1 MNEAAL
7 EGLRECAQLV
17 SRRLVPLGAQACG
30 QRWGYVPVFV
40 DGPGIEVEGQL
51 CENAG
56 RGYHSEKQYWLH
68 SVFAG
73 VAWVS
78 ARLNAGGTDVKG
90 DWREQLDQDVVPWL
104 TGRQPVWLRADSAYS
119 CQDLVSYCRR
129 KSWDYSVS
137 VTDPRKK
144 APILRLAAAMGLRE
158 DEWEPLD
165 AAGKERAIVVAYRPA
180 RWPEEQVCVVIRRD
194 WDGEQRLLEPVCTV
208 IPVSH
213 DRLPVAA
220 ILSGLKRSLRP
231 LIAPASIAWRLQSA
245 WNRCPG
251 PARQL
256 PMARLRNLCLAALAV
271 GLLLSLAPEGAFA
284 QRRRVN
290 RIKLGTV
297 APKNSVYHEA
307 LLKVRQ
313 KWREISSGSVD
324 LTIYPGGVAGDEVT
338 MLQKMRAGQLHA
350 ALISG
355 TGMSRLEE
363 GVSAL
368 QVPLMFD
375 SFEEFDFVRSQLAP
389 QLEER
394 IQAKGY
400 KVLGWGD
407 AGWAYFFAVEQ
418 FRTPADVRGMKLYTS
433 KGDDE
438 MLRLYS
444 EFGFRAVPLDLTEL
458 QANLETGLVEIF
470 AVPPLVAAG
479 YQWFG
484 SAPNMLDLRFLPI
497 VGALLIDD
505 GMWQAIPADQRV
517 AMQQAAL
524 AAVEE
529 VEAAVREQELEAIEE
544 MRQHGL
550 TVIEADGAL
559 QAAWRREVEE
569 FYPALRGRYAPADL
583 MDEALRLRN
592 SFRSR

>member
-1 MNEAAL
+1 ME
-7 EGLRECAQLV
+7 
-17 SRRLVPLGAQACG
+17 
-30 QRWGYVPVFV
+30 
-40 DGPGIEVEGQL
+40 
-51 CENAG
+51 
-56 RGYHSEKQYWLH
+56 
-68 SVFAG
+68 
-73 VAWVS
+73 
-78 ARLNAGGTDVKG
+78 
-90 DWREQLDQDVVPWL
+90 
-104 TGRQPVWLRADSAYS
+104 
-119 CQDLVSYCRR
+119 
-129 KSWDYSVS
+129 
-137 VTDPRKK
+137 
-144 APILRLAAAMGLRE
+144 
-158 DEWEPLD
+158 
-165 AAGKERAIVVAYRPA
+165 
-180 RWPEEQVCVVIRRD
+180 
-194 WDGEQRLLEPVCTV
+194 
-208 IPVSH
+208 
-213 DRLPVAA
+213 
-220 ILSGLKRSLRP
+220 
-231 LIAPASIAWRLQSA
+231 
-245 WNRCPG
+245 
-251 PARQL
+251 
-256 PMARLRNLCLAALAV
+256 RLRNLCLAALAV
-271 GLLLSLAPEGAFA
+271 GLLLSLAPEGSFA

-290 RIKLGTV
+290 RIKLGTA

-307 LLKVRQ
+307 LLQVRQ
-313 KWREISSGSVD
+313 KWREVSGGSVD

-363 GVSAL
+363 GISAL

-375 SFEEFDFVRSQLAP
+375 SFEEFDFVRSQLTP
-389 QLEER
+389 KLEER
-394 IQAKGY
+394 LQAKGY

-407 AGWAYFFAVEQ
+407 AGWAYFFAVER

-438 MLRLYS
+438 MLRLYG

-505 GMWQAIPADQRV
+505 GVWQALPTDQRA

-544 MRQHGL
+544 MRKHGL
-550 TVIEADGAL
+550 TVIEADSAL
-559 QAAWRREVEE
+559 QAEWRREVEK

-592 SFRSR
+592 SFRAR